1 MELIHEVGSWGDE
14 ILAAQKKK
22 WEVDSISR
30 LQDHSGLVVS

>member
-1 MELIHEVGSWGDE
+1 MEFIYEIGSWGDE

-30 LQDHSGLVVS
+30 L